1 MLNTR
6 LIKAQEERNALHAK
20 GASLL
25 DDQTHGQEN
34 NSNLPG
40 KDLKEDEERK
50 MFNEYGIDKTTV
62 QTLF

>member
-1 MLNTR
+1 MHSMQKEHPSSTTT
-6 LIKAQEERNALHAK
+6 
-20 GASLL
+20 
-25 DDQTHGQEN
+25 THGQEN